1 MRAAVRAARQ
11 ARWREAA
18 RGAAARLLALHTRRP
33 ALRRRVAAAAA
44 RLRAQ
49 AGTPVLL
56 ELPPLPPIDL
66 VGHEE
71 GNPVAAEARDA
82 ASYEAVC
89 ELASTW
95 RSEQSEEAAAAAE
108 EELAFAQVCAWYV
121 HGMCMLMHGLC
132 MVCAWPLRRTVASG
146 TPRNMRGYGKSRRGG
161 SELAALTLTL
171 IPTLTFQPDPGPGP
185 NPNQVELAAQAPPP
199 SAVELRAQRATLQA

>member
-11 ARWREAA
+11 ARWREAS

-71 GNPVAAEARDA
+71 GSPVAAEARDA
-82 ASYEAVC
+82 AGYEAVC
-89 ELASTW
+89 ELAATW
-95 RSEQSEEAAAAAE
+95 RAEQAEEAAAAAE
-108 EELAFAQVCAWYV
+108 EELAFAQDRRKWNAEEHAW
-121 HGMCMLMHGLC
+121 
-132 MVCAWPLRRTVASG
+132 LREMAPWRV
-146 TPRNMRGYGKSRRGG
+146 
-161 SELAALTLTL
+161 ELAA
-171 IPTLTFQPDPGPGP
+171 PHPHPKPRPYSYPGPGP
-185 NPNQVELAAQAPPP
+185 DPDPNPEPGRDRRTGSTPRGGGAARPARHAAGMAP
-199 SAVELRAQRATLQA
+199 

>member
-1 MRAAVRAARQ
+1 MAARVPGNHGSRTDSI
-11 ARWREAA
+11 A
-18 RGAAARLLALHTRRP
+18 
-33 ALRRRVAAAAA
+33 
-44 RLRAQ
+44 
-49 AGTPVLL
+49 L

-66 VGHEE
+66 VGHED

-171 IPTLTFQPDPGPGP
+171 IMTFQPDPGPGP

>member
-121 HGMCMLMHGLC
+121 HGMCMVCACLCMVYAWCVHGLC
-132 MVCAWPLRRTVASG
+132 AGPSQVE
-146 TPRNMRGYGKSRRGG
+146 RRGTCVATG
-161 SELAALTLTL
+161 
-171 IPTLTFQPDPGPGP
+171 
-185 NPNQVELAAQAPPP
+185 NR
-199 SAVELRAQRATLQA
+199 AVEGRSSLH